1 MRIGRTVSEE
11 EFEWGI
17 HTSPEGRE
25 MGNLA
30 INQVMSFKCR
40 WEHSPK
46 HGVCHGRQMFYYAAR
61 KHGWRIS
68 TRHAGEN
75 ILIKRLN

>member
-17 HTSPEGRE
+17 HTSSEGRE
-25 MGNLA
+25 MRNLA

-40 WEHSPK
+40 WQHSPV
-46 HGVCHGRQMFYYAAR
+46 GCHGRQMFYYAAR